1 MIKEIQSKT
10 KYYYTMS
17 EVCNITSLKPHVLRF
32 WETQFPQLHPKR
44 RKSSNR
50 RYTSKDIETIKKIKY
65 LLYVKGFTIKGA
77 KKSLGRITDF
87 AEIEKKDAYQFD
99 EEKMKTLK
107 NIQNQLK
114 ELKKITEKLKENKK

>member
-1 MIKEIQSKT
+1 MIKEIKSKT

-17 EVCNITSLKPHVLRF
+17 EVCNITGLKSHVLRF

-65 LLYVKGFTIKGA
+65 LLYLKNFTIKGA
-77 KKSLGRITDF
+77 KKTLSGLTDF
-87 AEIEKKDAYQFD
+87 AKIEKQEFHFIS
-99 EEKMKTLK
+99 EEKKKILK
-107 NIQNQLK
+107 DMQIQLN
-114 ELKKITEKLKENKK
+114 ELKKITEKLKGELK

>member
-114 ELKKITEKLKENKK
+114 ELKKITEKLKGK